1 MRKRNRTISIRVS
14 EQEYEAIQKKI
25 QATKQTQQSFILNAI
40 VGAAILTAKDSKL
53 LKDISMQ
60 LADLLKQIKGMAV
73 NINQLAYKANAY
85 GELPAERQLKE
96 YSLQTEKLR
105 KEADEIW
112 RLIRQSISRQRHT
125 EL

>member
-14 EQEYEAIQKKI
+14 EQEYESIQKKI

-40 VGAAILTAKDSKL
+40 EGAAILTAKDSKL

-60 LADLLKQIKGMAV
+60 LADLLKQIKGIAV

-85 GELPAERQLKE
+85 GELSAERQLKE

-112 RLIRQSISRQRHT
+112 RLIRQSISQQRHT
-125 EL
+125 EP